1 MTIPRKEGGYR
12 PVNERIFD
20 FGEVEQTLDE
30 ADRRQQAAR
39 CMDCGVPF
47 CHWGCPVGSKIPEWQ
62 DALYRGKLDEAYHI
76 LHSTNPFPEITGR
89 ICPAPCE
96 KACVL
101 AIHEEPVT
109 IRENECATVERAFDT
124 GLVEPHPPVIRTGR
138 KVAVIGSG
146 PAGLAAADLLN
157 RAGHWV
163 TVFEKDDAVGGLLR
177 YGIPDFKLGKNI
189 IDRRVALFEAEG
201 VVFRT
206 GILAGRDI
214 TEAELLAQFDVV
226 LLATGA
232 GQPRDLSV
240 EGRNLEGIYFAMDYL
255 KQQNQVVAGQEVP
268 AEERIS
274 AKGKKVLVI
283 GGGDTGSDCVGTAIR
298 QKADKVTQ
306 IEILP
311 QPPVRRREEN
321 PWPYWPDTLRT
332 SSSHLEG
339 CTRRWSLA
347 TKKFSGENGAVT
359 GVQVMQ
365 AEWHKN
371 ASGRWQMSEIPGT
384 EEVIEADLVLLAMGF
399 TMPVHDG
406 LLDAMGVEY
415 DARGNVKAGPG
426 KETSLKGIFAAGDA
440 ERGASLVVHAIEAG
454 KIAAARINEFLL

>member
-1 MTIPRKEGGYR
+1 
-12 PVNERIFD
+12 
-20 FGEVEQTLDE
+20 
-30 ADRRQQAAR
+30 
-39 CMDCGVPF
+39 
-47 CHWGCPVGSKIPEWQ
+47 VGSKIPEWQ

>member
-124 GLVEPHPPVIRTGR
+124 GLVEPHPPLIRTGR

-365 AEWHKN
+365 AEWHKD